1 MKTKL
6 RKTDRLF
13 RQYILRFYNYTC
25 ARCHT
30 RYAPD
35 NCRGLHVSHYW
46 SRSRENTRFDIENV
60 SLLCYGCHIAW
71 GHGDQRDEY
80 TDHMRTKLGERRFE
94 MLRARAH
101 TYKRRDD
108 KLDEVAI
115 KEMLKELEKTD
126 GKIR

>member
-1 MKTKL
+1 
-6 RKTDRLF
+6 
-13 RQYILRFYNYTC
+13 
-25 ARCHT
+25 
-30 RYAPD
+30 
-35 NCRGLHVSHYW
+35 
-46 SRSRENTRFDIENV
+46 
-60 SLLCYGCHIAW
+60 
-71 GHGDQRDEY
+71 
-80 TDHMRTKLGERRFE
+80 MRTKLGKRRFE